1 MASTKILPKINYKIG
16 PINYENSANDEENFY
31 KGFVNVSKPTTFGFL
46 YVLNYC
52 VSKEGFK

>member
-1 MASTKILPKINYKIG
+1 MYVMCNE
-16 PINYENSANDEENFY
+16 NENSEYDEKGNSKEYFNDFNN
-31 KGFVNVSKPTTFGFL
+31 GFVNVSKPTTFGFL